1 MSPLVALQQSA
12 LLGPHNNKNKEAA
25 MQNLKFAKIP
35 LDPKNRMIRAG
46 VGKHDGTWFARID
59 LWCIG
64 FRVSL

>member
-1 MSPLVALQQSA
+1 
-12 LLGPHNNKNKEAA
+12 
-25 MQNLKFAKIP
+25 MQNLKFTKIP

-59 LWCIG
+59 LWCVG